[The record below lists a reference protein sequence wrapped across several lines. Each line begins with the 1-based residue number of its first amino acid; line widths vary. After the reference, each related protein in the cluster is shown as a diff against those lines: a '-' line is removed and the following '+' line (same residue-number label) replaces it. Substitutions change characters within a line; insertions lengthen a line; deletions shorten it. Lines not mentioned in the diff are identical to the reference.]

1 MVLKGKRINAGWF
14 TVLVALIVVSIL
26 GLYADFSE
34 SLFDLSGDH
43 LWANVAWMI
52 TATIFVLMMTPG
64 LSFFYGGMVRPKNVI
79 STMLQSFIVMGFVS
93 VIWVVFG
100 FSLAFGDDIGH
111 VIGNPADFFMMKN
124 VGVDNVTGKEGL
136 SQIGIAVTTIP
147 LALFA
152 LFQMKFAIITPS
164 LITGAFAERVHFSG
178 YLMFMVLWTVIV
190 YCPLAHCTWHPD
202 GLFGMMH
209 VHDYA
214 GGIVVHAASG
224 IAALAGAMFLGRRH
238 KVKGESDKP
247 ANVPFVLLG
256 AALLWLGWFGFNGG
270 SSLAADGIAVSAF
283 LNTNTAAATAM
294 VAWIAL
300 DAVRG
305 HKPSAM
311 GAAIGAVVGLV
322 AITPCAGW
330 VTVGQSIFIALFI
343 TVCCN
348 IAVSWKGYSNL
359 LDDAL
364 DVFPTH
370 GLGGI
375 IGTVLTGIFAYDF
388 FARTETAMISRC
400 EFFWNHILVLLIVF
414 VYTFVVSY
422 LLYWITDKIIPM
434 RVSGWN
440 EQVGLDSSQHGEEYG
455 SETSSVV
462 PTESE
467 WFKGTE
473 EN

>member
-1 MVLKGKRINAGWF
+1 MILNGKKVSSGWLF
-14 TVLVALIVVSIL
+14 VMTALIAASII
-26 GLYADFSE
+26 GVKSEFSE
-34 SLFDLSGDH
+34 ELFTLPGDH
-43 LWANVAWMI
+43 LWANIAWMI

-100 FSLAFGDDIGH
+100 FGLAFGDDVWH

-124 VGVDNVTGKEGL
+124 VGVGNITDVKTDL
-136 SQIGIAVTTIP
+136 SQIGIATTTIP

-178 YLMFMVLWTVIV
+178 YLLFMVLWTIIV
-190 YCPLAHCTWHPD
+190 YCPLAHCTWHPE

-238 KVKGESDKP
+238 QEAGESIKP

-270 SSLAADGIAVSAF
+270 SSLAADGIAVAAF
-283 LNTNTAAATAM
+283 LNTNTAAAVAM
-294 VAWIAL
+294 VGWITL
-300 DAVRG
+300 DAIRG

-330 VTVGQSIFIALFI
+330 VTLGQSIFIALFI
-343 TVCCN
+343 TICCN
-348 IAVSWKGYSNL
+348 MAVAWKGYSNL

-375 IGTVLTGIFAYDF
+375 IGTILTLSLIH
-388 FARTETAMISRC
+388 IS
-400 EFFWNHILVLLIVF
+400 E
-414 VYTFVVSY
+414 
-422 LLYWITDKIIPM
+422 
-434 RVSGWN
+434 
-440 EQVGLDSSQHGEEYG
+440 
-455 SETSSVV
+455 
-462 PTESE
+462 PTRR
-467 WFKGTE
+467 
-473 EN
+473 